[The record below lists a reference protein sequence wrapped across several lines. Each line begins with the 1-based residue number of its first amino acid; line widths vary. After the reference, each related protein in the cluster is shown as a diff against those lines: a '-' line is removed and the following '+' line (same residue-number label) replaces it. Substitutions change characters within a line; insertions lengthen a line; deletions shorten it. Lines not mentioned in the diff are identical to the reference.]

1 VENSE
6 IFIISMKKE
15 GKSES
20 SLNARM
26 KGKLSEERGKLSTM
40 NTLSEYWRDPF
51 SPMNTHS
58 QLNQF
63 S

>member
-1 VENSE
+1 
-6 IFIISMKKE
+6 MKKE